1 MLVAKG
7 IINEQFGPLNVLTNN
22 DRSNCVL
29 QPAGRQASVASPCPL
44 AVLLFLFAKEEET
57 CYSGCQLSNQ
67 FSFVAKEVAYFLQF
81 ACSCKIS
88 AAAVLSP
95 HIIHHLFY
103 REIQAVLAL
112 SLLAAIK
119 ITREETWEEF
129 IDNMLFYA
137 KVITSE
143 SFFAS
148 SGSYCINNGLP
159 FGSLVSGGF
168 FRQNGCLPSVIYNGF
183 LFCYICMTGKN
194 ESGRLN
200 FVPSVHPPV
209 YVQAESFPSSQ
220 LRIYSN
226 KNVSFGIVDLGLFP
240 NAAEKFGI
248 SLGGSMGQLPTY
260 ILFENNAE
268 INRFPAFGFE
278 EKFSHPHITKKLI
291 AHHFQLDRL
300 RIESV
305 HGD

>member
-1 MLVAKG
+1 MEAMKQVVSETYYLSHFMAFFSYFV
-7 IINEQFGPLNVLTNN
+7 V
-22 DRSNCVL
+22 RS
-29 QPAGRQASVASPCPL
+29 
-44 AVLLFLFAKEEET
+44 
-57 CYSGCQLSNQ
+57 
-67 FSFVAKEVAYFLQF
+67 
-81 ACSCKIS
+81 S

-168 FRQNGCLPSVIYNGF
+168 FSYIYFNPATCLP
-183 LFCYICMTGKN
+183 KA
-194 ESGRLN
+194 RLN

>member
-1 MLVAKG
+1 MEAMKQVVSETYYLSHFMAFFSYFV
-7 IINEQFGPLNVLTNN
+7 V
-22 DRSNCVL
+22 RS
-29 QPAGRQASVASPCPL
+29 
-44 AVLLFLFAKEEET
+44 
-57 CYSGCQLSNQ
+57 
-67 FSFVAKEVAYFLQF
+67 
-81 ACSCKIS
+81 S

-119 ITREETWEEF
+119 ITREETWEEL

-137 KVITSE
+137 KLLLVAIASIMDYHLALWFLVVFLVVYILTQQPVFQKLGISNKLTPLQLEALLTEGKTSRYWLVE
-143 SFFAS
+143 FRAQCSSTCIRAS
-148 SGSYCINNGLP
+148 RI
-159 FGSLVSGGF
+159 
-168 FRQNGCLPSVIYNGF
+168 
-183 LFCYICMTGKN
+183 
-194 ESGRLN
+194 
-200 FVPSVHPPV
+200 
-209 YVQAESFPSSQ
+209 FPELS
-220 LRIYSN
+220 IAYSN

-278 EKFSHPHITKKLI
+278 EKFSHPHITKKLL

>member
-1 MLVAKG
+1 MKQVVSETYYLSHFMAFFSYFV
-7 IINEQFGPLNVLTNN
+7 V
-22 DRSNCVL
+22 RS
-29 QPAGRQASVASPCPL
+29 
-44 AVLLFLFAKEEET
+44 
-57 CYSGCQLSNQ
+57 
-67 FSFVAKEVAYFLQF
+67 
-81 ACSCKIS
+81 S

>member
-1 MLVAKG
+1 MEAMKQVVSETYYLSHFMAFFSYFV
-7 IINEQFGPLNVLTNN
+7 V
-22 DRSNCVL
+22 RS
-29 QPAGRQASVASPCPL
+29 
-44 AVLLFLFAKEEET
+44 
-57 CYSGCQLSNQ
+57 
-67 FSFVAKEVAYFLQF
+67 
-81 ACSCKIS
+81 S

-168 FRQNGCLPSVIYNGF
+168 FR
-183 LFCYICMTGKN
+183 
-194 ESGRLN
+194 
-200 FVPSVHPPV
+200 
-209 YVQAESFPSSQ
+209 
-220 LRIYSN
+220 YSN

-248 SLGGSMGQLPTY
+248 SLGGKLLTARSNLFIPMFFQRDIPLRSMGQLPTY

>member
-44 AVLLFLFAKEEET
+44 AFLLFLFAKEEET

-168 FRQNGCLPSVIYNGF
+168 FR
-183 LFCYICMTGKN
+183 
-194 ESGRLN
+194 LN

>member
-44 AVLLFLFAKEEET
+44 AFLLFLFAKEEET

-168 FRQNGCLPSVIYNGF
+168 FR
-183 LFCYICMTGKN
+183 
-194 ESGRLN
+194 
-200 FVPSVHPPV
+200 
-209 YVQAESFPSSQ
+209 
-220 LRIYSN
+220 YSN

>member
-1 MLVAKG
+1 MEAMKQVVSETYYLSHFMAFFSYFV
-7 IINEQFGPLNVLTNN
+7 V
-22 DRSNCVL
+22 RS
-29 QPAGRQASVASPCPL
+29 
-44 AVLLFLFAKEEET
+44 
-57 CYSGCQLSNQ
+57 
-67 FSFVAKEVAYFLQF
+67 
-81 ACSCKIS
+81 S

-137 KVITSE
+137 KVEFRAQCSSTCIR
-143 SFFAS
+143 AS
-148 SGSYCINNGLP
+148 RI
-159 FGSLVSGGF
+159 
-168 FRQNGCLPSVIYNGF
+168 
-183 LFCYICMTGKN
+183 
-194 ESGRLN
+194 
-200 FVPSVHPPV
+200 
-209 YVQAESFPSSQ
+209 FPELS
-220 LRIYSN
+220 IAYSN